1 MTVTCCIHEEI
12 KIRGV
17 IVVAAS
23 GAAESRGAENVQKLN
38 ILNETNGFFFV
49 LRHF

>member
-17 IVVAAS
+17 IVVRAS
-23 GAAESRGAENVQKLN
+23 GAVESRGAEKCAK
-38 ILNETNGFFFV
+38 IEYFK
-49 LRHF
+49 